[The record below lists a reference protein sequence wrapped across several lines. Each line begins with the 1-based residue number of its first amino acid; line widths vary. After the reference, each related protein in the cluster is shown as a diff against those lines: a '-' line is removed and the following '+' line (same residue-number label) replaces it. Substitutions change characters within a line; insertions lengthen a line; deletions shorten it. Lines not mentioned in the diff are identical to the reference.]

1 MRLYVHLSH
10 IVTSKWKNFLRQCEI
25 LWFPEC
31 GPRSWDF
38 GRRLWEQSWSKM
50 LEEGWLP
57 CCDILSSPWVS
68 SQVGLSN
75 NIYRTFL
82 SQQMV
87 PLVQTSAW
95 KLWKRQFRH
104 WWKEVCCVLSHPT
117 LAIRYHYDGNDA
129 CHGPEGGPL
138 TIYHQHEAPADLRV
152 CITHIGFR
160 LVTLISSPLGSWVWG
175 CLACLRWFKIQII
188 PTLSRTLQHHTIA
201 KSMRVILVRF

>member
-10 IVTSKWKNFLRQCEI
+10 IVKTKWQIFFLQCEI

-31 GPRSWDF
+31 GLRSWDF
-38 GRRLWEQSWSKM
+38 GRRLWEQSWSEM
-50 LEEGWLP
+50 LKEGWLP

-68 SQVGLSN
+68 SQVGFP

-95 KLWKRQFRH
+95 KLWKRQLRH
-104 WWKEVCCVLSHPT
+104 WRKEACYVLSHPT
-117 LAIRYHYDGNDA
+117 LAIRYHDDGYDT
-129 CHGPEGGPL
+129 CHGPEVGFL
-138 TIYHQHEAPADLRV
+138 FIYHQHEAPADLRI

-160 LVTLISSPLGSWVWG
+160 LVILISSPPGSWVWG
-175 CLACLRWFKIQII
+175 YLACLRWFKIKII

-201 KSMRVILVRF
+201 KSMWVILVRF

>member
-1 MRLYVHLSH
+1 M
-10 IVTSKWKNFLRQCEI
+10 F
-25 LWFPEC
+25 
-31 GPRSWDF
+31 
-38 GRRLWEQSWSKM
+38 
-50 LEEGWLP
+50 EEGGLP
-57 CCDILSSPWVS
+57 CCDFLSSPWVS

-95 KLWKRQFRH
+95 KLWKRQLRH

-188 PTLSRTLQHHTIA
+188 QINTLSRNLQNHTIA

>member
-1 MRLYVHLSH
+1 M
-10 IVTSKWKNFLRQCEI
+10 F
-25 LWFPEC
+25 
-31 GPRSWDF
+31 
-38 GRRLWEQSWSKM
+38 
-50 LEEGWLP
+50 EEGGLP
-57 CCDILSSPWVS
+57 CCDFLSSPWVS

-95 KLWKRQFRH
+95 KLWKRQLRH

>member
-1 MRLYVHLSH
+1 MRLYVHLGN
-10 IVTSKWKNFLRQCEI
+10 IVSKARWQNFFPQCEI

-38 GRRLWEQSWSKM
+38 GRRLWEQSWSEM
-50 LEEGWLP
+50 LKEGWLP

-68 SQVGLSN
+68 SQVGFP

-95 KLWKRQFRH
+95 KLWKRQLRH
-104 WWKEVCCVLSHPT
+104 WRKEACYVLSHPT
-117 LAIRYHYDGNDA
+117 RAIRYHDDCYDA
-129 CHGPEGGPL
+129 CHGPVGGSL
-138 TIYHQHEAPADLRV
+138 FIYHQHEAPADLRI

-160 LVTLISSPLGSWVWG
+160 LVTLISSPPGSWVWG
-175 CLACLRWFKIQII
+175 YLACLRWFKIKII
-188 PTLSRTLQHHTIA
+188 PTLSRTLQHHTTA
-201 KSMRVILVRF
+201 